1 MKTIVALADCNSF
14 YASCE
19 RAMRPD
25 LDGHPIVVLSNNDT
39 MVVAASAEAKAMGID
54 LGVPLF
60 KIQPLIKKHGIAVFS
75 SNYTLYADLSERV
88 METMARFVMHY
99 EVYSIDEAFLS
110 LSEFAD
116 LDLTHYGKTIREA
129 VKREV
134 GIPVSVGIAGTKTLS
149 KVATKVA
156 KKLTD
161 GVYDI
166 RGNEKAIL
174 EKFPVEDVW
183 GIGWQYTKLLHRWG
197 VSTAFDFTRLPE
209 RWVQKHMTVDGL
221 RTQMEL
227 KGIPCLPLQEIRP
240 TRKQMVVSR
249 GFGKVVEVR
258 EELEETLCDYA
269 TLAAWRLRRE
279 GLAAKSISI
288 FIMTSPFRPGP
299 QYANIAT
306 ARFPEATNS
315 TVAFIR
321 AIREILPRI
330 YRSGYAYRKAGV
342 ILPEL
347 CNEKLIQGNLFVSFL
362 ERKEQRLLQAID
374 KINDRWGREVVHF
387 GATGLAQPWA
397 MRRERLSPCFTTN
410 WGELPVAY
418 VS

>member
-1 MKTIVALADCNSF
+1 
-14 YASCE
+14 
-19 RAMRPD
+19 
-25 LDGHPIVVLSNNDT
+25 
-39 MVVAASAEAKAMGID
+39 MGID

-60 KIQPLIKKHGIAVFS
+60 KIQSLIEKYGIAVFS

-88 METMARFVMHY
+88 METMSRFVMHY

-116 LDLTHYGKTIREA
+116 LDLISYGKTIREA

-156 KKLTD
+156 KKLPD

-174 EKFPVEDVW
+174 EKFPVENVW

-197 VSTAFDFTRLPE
+197 VSTALDFIRLPE
-209 RWVQKHMTVDGL
+209 RWVKKHMTVDGL

-227 KGIPCLPLQEIRP
+227 RGIPCLPLQEKRP

-249 GFGKVVEVR
+249 GFGKVVEAR
-258 EELEETLCDYA
+258 EELEEALCDYA

-279 GLAAKSISI
+279 GLAAKAISI

-321 AIREILPRI
+321 AIQEILPRI

-347 CNEKLIQGNLFVSFL
+347 CGEKLIQGNLFISSS
-362 ERKEQRLLQAID
+362 ERKEQLLLRAID
-374 KINDRWGREVVHF
+374 KINDRWGREVIHF
-387 GATGLAQPWA
+387 GAVGLTQPWA
-397 MRRERLSPCFTTN
+397 MRRERLSPCFTTD
-410 WGELPVAY
+410 WGELPVVY